1 MSQSAS
7 PSVSGVL
14 SVIET
19 FSPTAIPS
27 YVTSFSP
34 TATPSYVASFSPSAT
49 LLAVASFPSLSSYS
63 ESPSVT
69 ATRTPNYAPTRIIVQ
84 DAVVTIK
91 VEYVCAFA
99 VGIFTVIV
107 ILLMKIY
114 ELRKVRKMPF
124 TASAPVEPSKVV
136 VNPINNV

>member
-14 SVIET
+14 SAIET
-19 FSPTAIPS
+19 FSPITTPS
-27 YVTSFSP
+27 YVATFSP

-49 LLAVASFPSLSSYS
+49 LLAVASFPSLSYS

-84 DAVVTIK
+84 DAVVTMK

-99 VGIFTVIV
+99 VGIFTIIV
-107 ILLMKIY
+107 ILLMKIH
-114 ELRKVRKMPF
+114 ELKKVRKMPF